1 MKAVTAQTP
10 PAWTTWRELSTVIAR
25 RANLKRT
32 LTIALVVGTVFFTM
46 NQLELVL
53 SGHATF
59 VVWLKV
65 AMTYLTPLCVSN
77 IGIASAT
84 HRAHALVESGN
95 R

>member
-1 MKAVTAQTP
+1 MKTVTVQTP
-10 PAWTTWRELSTVIAR
+10 PSWTTTRELSRVITHGAT
-25 RANLKRT
+25 LKRT
-32 LTIALVVGTVFFTM
+32 LTIAVVVGTLFFTM
-46 NQLELVL
+46 NQLGPVL

-84 HRAHALVESGN
+84 RRPVPTD